1 MLGTSGLHLF
11 RSPHAFNL
19 LDKEGLDKLS
29 YEDALGFVLSCL
41 WQVCEA
47 VLPVMGVR
55 WGGI

>member
-29 YEDALGFVLSCL
+29 YEDVLGFVLSCL

-55 WGGI
+55 